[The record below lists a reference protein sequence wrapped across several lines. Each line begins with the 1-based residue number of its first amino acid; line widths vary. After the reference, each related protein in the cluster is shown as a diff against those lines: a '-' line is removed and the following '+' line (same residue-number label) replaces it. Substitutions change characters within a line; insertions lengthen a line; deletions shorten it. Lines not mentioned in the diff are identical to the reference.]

1 MSHKIRWIIL
11 ASILLNVL
19 LVGILF
25 GRLPHEFDRNAYYD
39 RAMEQAINS
48 VPQSEQAAFR
58 QKLDQ
63 MRFQA
68 EPIRDQIR
76 KARDETLRIVTT
88 DPFDE
93 AAFDREVKKIND
105 LRIQMSNILKQAAK
119 ELPTD
124 QRHALGEALK
134 RPSSTVSR

>member
-39 RAMEQAINS
+39 RAMEQAIKS

-63 MRFQA
+63 MRSQA
-68 EPIRDQIR
+68 GPIRDQIR
-76 KARDETLRIVTT
+76 EARDETLRIVTT
-88 DPFDE
+88 DPFNE
-93 AAFDREVKKIND
+93 SAFDAQVKKIND
-105 LRIQMSNILKQAAK
+105 LRVQMSNILKQAAK
-119 ELPTD
+119 ELPAD

-134 RPSSTVSR
+134 RPSSTRG